1 MAQQLIVTGGH
12 GFVAGSVITQ
22 AGSEWE
28 VHVFSR
34 GPARPTREGVSWHT
48 LDLLNPEQLSETVE
62 RIGPAAVIHTAA
74 IPDIDYSE
82 AHPKEAVQANVET
95 TRNLAR
101 ACKNIGARL
110 VFTSTDNVFDGES
123 GPYSEASPVNP
134 INHYG
139 RTKVEA
145 ERVIEETIENAAIAR
160 VALVMGLPILGTG
173 NSFLS
178 RMLVCFEA
186 GETVGVPAN
195 EIRSPIDVITL
206 GRALLELAG
215 NRFVGP
221 IQLGGLDGL
230 PRVDMVRR
238 IALAL
243 GYADELVEPND
254 PTGIPGRADRPRDL
268 IFDCVLAGKV
278 LSTPLQGIE
287 GGLTL
292 VMEETERLKGSV
304 ASNQ

>member
-1 MAQQLIVTGGH
+1 
-12 GFVAGSVITQ
+12 VAGSVIAQ
-22 AGSEWE
+22 AGPEWD

-34 GPARPTREGVSWHT
+34 GDARPTREGVSWHT
-48 LDLLNPEQLSETVE
+48 LDLLDAGRLAEVVE
-62 RIGPAAVIHTAA
+62 GVDPAAVIHTAA

-82 AHPKEAVQANVET
+82 AHPEEARQANVET
-95 TRNLAR
+95 TRNLAQVCER
-101 ACKNIGARL
+101 VGAKL

-123 GPYSEASPVNP
+123 GPYAEDSPMRP

-145 ERVIEETIENAAIAR
+145 ERAIEETLGDSVIAR

-178 RMLVCFEA
+178 RMLVRFEK

-215 NRFVGP
+215 NPFTGRV
-221 IQLGGLDGL
+221 QLGGLDGL
-230 PRVDMVRR
+230 PRVEMVRR
-238 IALAL
+238 IARAL
-243 GYADELVEPND
+243 GYSEDLVEPND

-268 IFDCVLAGKV
+268 VFDCTLAEKT
-278 LSTPLQGIE
+278 LSTPLQGVE
-287 GGLTL
+287 GGLAL
-292 VMEETERLKGSV
+292 VMEETDGLKCG
-304 ASNQ
+304 